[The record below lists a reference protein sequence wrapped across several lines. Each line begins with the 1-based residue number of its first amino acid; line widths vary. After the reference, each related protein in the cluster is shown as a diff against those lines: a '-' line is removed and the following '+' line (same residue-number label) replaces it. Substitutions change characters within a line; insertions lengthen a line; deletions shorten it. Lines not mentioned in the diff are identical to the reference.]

1 MDNTPIP
8 LVDKRY
14 FCVFNAVRGGF
25 VHHAQLMHIHTP
37 EEKRALQVRLRKI
50 AGQVAAIERMVEE
63 DRDCP
68 DVLTQVVSVRK
79 ALKSF
84 AEVVIHQHT
93 HECIAHAADPKE
105 GQRKLRELLTVLER
119 YVE

>member
-1 MDNTPIP
+1 M
-8 LVDKRY
+8 
-14 FCVFNAVRGGF
+14 
-25 VHHAQLMHIHTP
+25 Q
-37 EEKRALQVRLRKI
+37 QRLRKI
-50 AGQVAAIERMVEE
+50 AGQVAAIEKMVSE

-68 DVLTQVVSVRK
+68 DVLMQVVSVRK

-93 HECIAHAADPKE
+93 QECIEHADDSAT

>member
-1 MDNTPIP
+1 M
-8 LVDKRY
+8 KKHSH
-14 FCVFNAVRGGF
+14 
-25 VHHAQLMHIHTP
+25 VHPPA
-37 EEKRALQVRLRKI
+37 EKRSLQIRLRKI
-50 AGQVAAIERMVEE
+50 SGQIAAIERMIDE

-93 HECIAHAADPKE
+93 KDCIERATDPKE
-105 GQRKLRELLTVLER
+105 GRRMLQELLTVLER